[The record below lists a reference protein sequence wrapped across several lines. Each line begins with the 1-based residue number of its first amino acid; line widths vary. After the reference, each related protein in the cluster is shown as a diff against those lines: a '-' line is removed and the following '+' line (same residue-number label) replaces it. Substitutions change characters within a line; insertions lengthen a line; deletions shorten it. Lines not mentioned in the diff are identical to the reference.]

1 MKLAVSALV
10 AAGLLSAFLH
20 AEDPAP
26 PSNPEA
32 AKILKDTKD
41 RVGYAYGLNIATMM
55 KRQGAEMNADMLKR
69 AIDDLAAGKT
79 PLLNETEAR
88 QVMTTYQQDL
98 RAKGEVK
105 KKELGEKNKVEG
117 QKFLGENK
125 GKEGVKTTASGLQY
139 KVLTEGS
146 GAMPKADDTVVTHYR
161 GTLISGTEFDSSV
174 KRGKPAEF
182 PVNGVIKG
190 WTEALQ
196 LMKKGSKW
204 QLFIPSELAYGERG
218 AGADIGPNATLI
230 FDIELLEIKAKPVA
244 EVAQGAQGAVTS
256 DIIKVPSAEELK
268 KGAKIEV
275 IKASDVEKLQKEA
288 EAAKGKK

>member
-1 MKLAVSALV
+1 MKLAVSTLV

-20 AEDPAP
+20 AEDPAL
-26 PSNPEA
+26 SNPEA
-32 AKILKDTKD
+32 AKLLKDTKD

-69 AIDDLAAGKT
+69 AIDDVAAGKT

-88 QVMTTYQQDL
+88 QVMTSYQQDL
-98 RAKGEVK
+98 RTKGEAK
-105 KKELGEKNKVEG
+105 KKEQGQKNKIEG
-117 QKFLGENK
+117 AKFLEENK

-139 KVLTEGS
+139 KVLKEGD

-161 GTLISGTEFDSSV
+161 GTLISGTEFDSSI
-174 KRGKPAEF
+174 KRGQPAEF

-190 WTEALQ
+190 WTEGLQ

-204 QLFIPSELAYGERG
+204 QLFVPSEIAYAERG

-230 FDIELLEIKAKPVA
+230 FEVELLDIKVKPA
-244 EVAQGAQGAVTS
+244 SAAIQGGQGVVTS

-275 IKASDVEKLQKEA
+275 IKASDVEKLQKES